1 MICGFALPDTASGR
15 TRSGIRIA
23 ALVIPALI
31 FLSVSVWS
39 SLLADESEAERSTD
53 SRSPLQ
59 SVHVTTH
66 GVGRYQP
73 GRWGTLAIEAANRG
87 NEAATI
93 EAAAWIGR
101 QANDQVGRSVWL
113 PAEARRTSWMPVVV
127 PSDSS
132 VDEDPMLQWMVVRR
146 SGEGEVF
153 STGKNQDRIETRQLI
168 EPRENIIFAV
178 ITDDDSRHLAK
189 LDLLRRL
196 MEKTQ
201 SQVTVLTMSDAHL
214 PVIPEALDAVRVLVV
229 MGDILAQNAAATES
243 VQDWVR
249 LGGTLWLMLDSMN
262 HESAQTICG
271 GELRFT
277 EIDRVSL
284 TSYSLLADTSAV
296 KRVADEVGLERPV
309 QLVRVFSESGSVSA
323 TADGWPAVVKSEF
336 GQGRI
341 VASMLG
347 LDGFFV
353 PTSNLLPD
361 RIESQNRQIWVTT
374 AGQDLLSEFGRA
386 GSGSPLQT
394 ETMKEYVTS
403 RIGYQLPNRSTGA
416 AVLIVFC
423 VSLILVCGIVHRMQ
437 KPALLLPGIGLLAVL
452 SILAFLQI
460 AASVQTTDSAATIQ
474 IVEATGTQD
483 RLQVTGVT
491 AFHSQGTTR
500 PQIESTN
507 GGMLRF
513 EHAVSSGSP
522 VRSLW
527 SDQNIWKLQNA
538 EFAAGVRMARFRQT
552 VPIQQPVIAKGTFD
566 ENGFRGWLTGNL
578 SSNWSD
584 AIVAGQSR
592 VALPVAIDAAGE
604 IAPAHRSLPPGQ
616 YLDSALLNAEQ
627 SRRQTIYRNM
637 FDASQRSRI
646 YPARPALF
654 AWSAPLK
661 LQTGRVD
668 SDDHSQAGA
677 MLAAIPV
684 AIERPDAGMRVR
696 IPATFLPYRSVKNSS
711 MKFGFAPNF
720 SNTRR
725 TWTANTNTTAS
736 TALLRFE
743 IPPELLPLAVDGA
756 RLTLNIS
763 APLRV
768 VEISAGRL
776 NSLSHV
782 WSRNS
787 PVGTFQIPFPDDASR
802 QHESDGGFHVVLKVG
817 AVQLDELDATE
828 AGTQDRNWQIQWMQL
843 EIEGLIQ

>member
-1 MICGFALPDTASGR
+1 M
-15 TRSGIRIA
+15 
-23 ALVIPALI
+23 VIPALI

-39 SLLADESEAERSTD
+39 PLHADESEAERSTD

-59 SVHVTTH
+59 TVHVTTH

-73 GRWGTLAIEAANRG
+73 GRWGTLSIEAANRG
-87 NEAATI
+87 FQAATV

-101 QANDQVGRSVWL
+101 RANDQVGRSVWL

-132 VDEDPMLQWMVVRR
+132 VDEAPMLQWMVVRR

-153 STGKNQDRIETRQLI
+153 STGRNQDRIETRQLI

-178 ITDDDSRHLAK
+178 ITDDDSRNLAK

-296 KRVADEVGLERPV
+296 KRVADEAELERPV

-361 RIESQNRQIWVTT
+361 RLESQNRQIWVTT

-527 SDQNIWKLQNA
+527 SDQNVWKLQNA

-646 YPARPALF
+646 YPARPTLF

-696 IPATFLPYRSVKNSS
+696 IPPTFLPYRSVKNSS

-743 IPPELLPLAVDGA
+743 IPSELLPLSVDGA

-828 AGTQDRNWQIQWMQL
+828 EGTQDRNWQIQWMQL